1 VRVLRLDA
9 VPRRVVEG
17 PGSAGLAVGALGIT
31 ADAHLVVVRL
41 RPRGVIGRHPAAGRQ
56 LLVVVSGDA
65 TVSGHDGEPVQL
77 GPGQA
82 AVWEPNEPHETRSVD
97 GLTALLVEGDLDISG
112 LAGADAA
119 VDAP

>member
-1 VRVLRLDA
+1 MRVIRLDA
-9 VPRRVVEG
+9 VPRRG
-17 PGSAGLAVGALGIT
+17 IDSPGSAGFTVGALGIT

-56 LLVVVSGDA
+56 LLAVVSGEA
-65 TVSGHDGEPVQL
+65 TVSGHDGVAVEI

-82 AVWEPNEPHETRSVD
+82 AVWEPNEPHETRSEH
-97 GLTALLVEGDLDISG
+97 GLTALVVEGDLDIGG
-112 LAGADAA
+112 LAGAEAA

>member
-1 VRVLRLDA
+1 MRVLRLDA
-9 VPRRVVEG
+9 VPRRGVDS
-17 PGSAGLAVGALGIT
+17 PGSAGFTVGALGLT

-65 TVSGHDGEPVQL
+65 VVSGSDGVPVEI
-77 GPGQA
+77 GPGEA
-82 AVWEPNEPHETRSVD
+82 AVWEPNELHETRSES
-97 GLTALLVEGDLDISG
+97 GLTALVVEGDLDLG
-112 LAGADAA
+112 GAAGSDAA

>member
-1 VRVLRLDA
+1 MRVLRLDA

-65 TVSGHDGEPVQL
+65 TVSGHDGVPVRL
-77 GPGQA
+77 EPGQA
-82 AVWEPNEPHETRSVD
+82 AVWEPHETRSED
-97 GLTALLVEGDLDISG
+97 GLTALLVEGDLDIAG
-112 LAGADAA
+112 LAGSDAA

>member
-1 VRVLRLDA
+1 MRVLRLDA

-56 LLVVVSGDA
+56 LLVVISGDA
-65 TVSGHDGEPVQL
+65 TVSGHDGAPVRL
-77 GPGQA
+77 EPGQA
-82 AVWEPNEPHETRSVD
+82 AVWEPHEPHETRSED
-97 GLTALLVEGDLDISG
+97 GLTALLVEGDLDIAG
-112 LAGADAA
+112 LAGSDAA

>member
-1 VRVLRLDA
+1 MRVVRLDA
-9 VPRRVVEG
+9 VPRRGVEG
-17 PGSAGLAVGALGIT
+17 PGSAGLTVGALGIT

-41 RPRGVIGRHPAAGRQ
+41 RPRGTIGRHPAAGRQ

-65 TVSGHDGEPVQL
+65 TVSGYDGEPVEI
-77 GPGQA
+77 GPGEA
-82 AVWEPNEPHETRSVD
+82 AVWEPNEPHETRSEN
-97 GLTALLVEGDLDISG
+97 GLTALVVEGDLDVGG

>member
-1 VRVLRLDA
+1 MRMLRLDA

-17 PGSAGLAVGALGIT
+17 PGSAGFAVGALGIT

-41 RPRGVIGRHPAAGRQ
+41 RPGGVIGRHPAAGRQ

-65 TVSGHDGEPVQL
+65 TVSGARRRARAAR
-77 GPGQA
+77 PGQA
-82 AVWEPNEPHETRSVD
+82 AVWEPNEPHETRSED
-97 GLTALLVEGDLDISG
+97 GLTALLVEGDLDIAG